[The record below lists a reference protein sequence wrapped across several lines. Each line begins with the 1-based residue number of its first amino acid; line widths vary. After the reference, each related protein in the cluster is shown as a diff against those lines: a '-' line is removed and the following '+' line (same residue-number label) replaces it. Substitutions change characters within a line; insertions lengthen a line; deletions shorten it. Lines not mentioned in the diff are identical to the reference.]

1 MSEVNVLEDKSETLE
16 GEPKPPRKVLGWSEE
31 PKEKGRRKRDR
42 QPEAPIEDD
51 RVQPTSDDSEDDNI
65 PVIPDVDEVAEEALV
80 SQIAA
85 PPTVALNRF
94 ATYKQLDSDL
104 HRHAGL
110 FTLDGDIDLK
120 LLANVLSSEEDVK
133 EEDEPWEWDKLFS
146 RVSCDLTT
154 GNKSDQSSI
163 TTSINDL
170 STVPVTN

>member
-1 MSEVNVLEDKSETLE
+1 MSEVKVIEDKPETSE
-16 GEPKPPRKVLGWSEE
+16 GEPTPPRKVLGWSEE
-31 PKEKGRRKRDR
+31 PKEKGKRKRDR
-42 QPEAPIEDD
+42 QPEVPIEDD
-51 RVQPTSDDSEDDNI
+51 RTSDNSEDDDI
-65 PVIPDVDEVAEEALV
+65 PVIPDIDEVAEETLV

-120 LLANVLSSEEDVK
+120 LLADVLSSEEDIK

-146 RVSCDLTT
+146 KVSCDLAT
-154 GNKSDQSSI
+154 GNKSDQSS
-163 TTSINDL
+163 TTASINDL
-170 STVPVTN
+170 SAVPVTN

>member
-1 MSEVNVLEDKSETLE
+1 MSELNVLEDKSESSASP
-16 GEPKPPRKVLGWSEE
+16 PKPPRKVLGWSEE
-31 PKEKGRRKRDR
+31 PKEKGKRKRDR

-51 RVQPTSDDSEDDNI
+51 RVHPSSDDSEDDSI
-65 PVIPDVDEVAEEALV
+65 PVIPDIDEVAEEALV

-104 HRHAGL
+104 HKHAGL

-120 LLANVLSSEEDVK
+120 ILANVLSSEEDIK

-154 GNKSDQSSI
+154 GNKSDHSS
-163 TTSINDL
+163 TATSIADL
-170 STVPVTN
+170 STIPVTN

>member
-1 MSEVNVLEDKSETLE
+1 MSEVNVLEDKSETSE
-16 GEPKPPRKVLGWSEE
+16 SQPKPPRKVLGWSEE
-31 PKEKGRRKRDR
+31 PKEKGKRKRDR
-42 QPEAPIEDD
+42 QPEAPVEDD

-65 PVIPDVDEVAEEALV
+65 PVIPDIDEVAEEALV

-120 LLANVLSSEEDVK
+120 LLSNVLSSEEDIK

-146 RVSCDLTT
+146 KVSCDLTT
-154 GNKSDQSSI
+154 GNKSDHSS
-163 TTSINDL
+163 TATSIGDL
-170 STVPVTN
+170 STIPMAN

>member
-1 MSEVNVLEDKSETLE
+1 MSEVNVLEDKPETSQSP
-16 GEPKPPRKVLGWSEE
+16 PKPPRKVLGWSEE
-31 PKEKGRRKRDR
+31 PKEKGKRKRDR
-42 QPEAPIEDD
+42 QPEVPVEDD
-51 RVQPTSDDSEDDNI
+51 HVQQTSDDSEDDNI
-65 PVIPDVDEVAEEALV
+65 PVIPDIDEVAEEALV

-120 LLANVLSSEEDVK
+120 LLANVLSSEEDIK

-146 RVSCDLTT
+146 RVSCDLTAA
-154 GNKSDQSSI
+154 NKSDHSS
-163 TTSINDL
+163 TATSIADL
-170 STVPVTN
+170 STIPVIN

>member
-1 MSEVNVLEDKSETLE
+1 MSELNVLEDKSETFG

-31 PKEKGRRKRDR
+31 PKEKGKRKR
-42 QPEAPIEDD
+42 QPEAPVEDD

-65 PVIPDVDEVAEEALV
+65 PVIPDIDEVAEEALV
-80 SQIAA
+80 TQIAA

-120 LLANVLSSEEDVK
+120 LLANVLSSEESIK
-133 EEDEPWEWDKLFS
+133 EEDEEWEWDKLFS
-146 RVSCDLTT
+146 RVSCELTV
-154 GNKSDQSSI
+154 GNKSDQSS
-163 TTSINDL
+163 TNASVTDL
-170 STVPVTN
+170 SAVPVAN